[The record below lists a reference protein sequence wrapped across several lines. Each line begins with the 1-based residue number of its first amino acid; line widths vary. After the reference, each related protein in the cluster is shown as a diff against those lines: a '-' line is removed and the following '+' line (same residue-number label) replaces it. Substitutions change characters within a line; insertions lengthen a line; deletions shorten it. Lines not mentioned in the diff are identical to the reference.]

1 MYDKLLVFS
10 QNKQFE
16 MQFFA
21 DGIHIFGAETKCI
34 AKFDNFSYCA

>member
-16 MQFFA
+16 MQFLQMV
-21 DGIHIFGAETKCI
+21 HIFGAETKCI
-34 AKFDNFSYCA
+34 AKFDIFSYCA

>member
-21 DGIHIFGAETKCI
+21 DGTHFWSGNKMYS
-34 AKFDNFSYCA
+34 KV